1 MRRQRGHEM
10 AVEQLADTIAG
21 FALFADLTTPQR
33 EHVVDVFGEQWFP
46 DGEKVLRQGLS
57 GSGLYIVLDG
67 SAAIRIDGVDR
78 ATLRAGDFF
87 GEISCLLGEAPTADI
102 VAVGAL
108 RCLVLPSSQVEDFLK
123 SNPAIMYRI
132 LQGEARKVRTTTKWL
147 S

>member
-1 MRRQRGHEM
+1 M
-10 AVEQLADTIAG
+10 ALTELADTIAG

-33 EHVVDVFGEQWFP
+33 EHVVDVFSEQWFA

-57 GSGLYIVLDG
+57 GSGLYVVLDG

-78 ATLRAGDFF
+78 AMLRAGDYF

-123 SNPAIMYRI
+123 SNPSVMYRL